1 MFRVRI
7 LQVLFVIGMDEGSVP
22 LAPAPCE
29 PASEVAALPMKG
41 WVRREPLDAAN
52 KHELMRMSI

>member
-29 PASEVAALPMKG
+29 PASEVAVLLMKG
-41 WVRREPLDAAN
+41 WVRGKPLDAAN
-52 KHELMRMSI
+52 KHELMSI